1 MQCHYGKTAIQLE
14 LVGKKKEAKL
24 ARSKCISFVMGI
36 PEEEEEEDKKQ
47 PPKIGPF

>member
-36 PEEEEEEDKKQ
+36 PEAKNDVHTSKGIQ
-47 PPKIGPF
+47 ARQ